1 MRWFWTSWRRTLPQ
15 PVHTGSNLT
24 RLSTDASL
32 VNSLQDHVPNS
43 VLAQPGRW
51 LRSIFSGDNFGA
63 WMRFLCAVAGLALAF
78 LAAVFST
85 AFRES
90 GNLFATL
97 VLASLA
103 LLLAAAVGM
112 VTVPYLAR
120 RVEARRVRE
129 ALDFEVTK
137 TGAAYALV
145 VLVIGIAALNTGNN
159 LLYVIVAAMLAAI
172 AVSGIAS
179 ALCLRG
185 LELDLKVPDHIFA
198 AVEVPATIC
207 VRNPRR
213 WLASLSIS
221 AVPVE
226 KEKSKKKW
234 RVVATKFPVPPWRPP
249 ERQWLQ
255 LPDRKLHRVPVNNAS
270 GVFHE
275 SAYFPFVPAGTQ
287 LQADVRLKFPRRG
300 RYQERFSLS
309 TKFPFAF
316 LAKTRRVALAREVLI
331 YPELTSYEEII
342 ELLPALSGK
351 REAYQRGLGADLY
364 RIREYL
370 PEDSARH
377 VDWKATAKSG
387 ALKVRE
393 FAREDERRLR
403 LVFDN
408 PPPGGISSQS
418 YERMIS
424 VAATVA
430 WRLAQQGVLLSFVS
444 QDFDVSGE
452 VFSFLEYL
460 SAVQPK
466 SAPSV
471 LEDLANSTD
480 YSLVVTAQKR
490 GTIHPAMWASAYFVF
505 QE

>member
-1 MRWFWTSWRRTLPQ
+1 MEARIANSGTLRS
-15 PVHTGSNLT
+15 G
-24 RLSTDASL
+24 A
-32 VNSLQDHVPNS
+32 
-43 VLAQPGRW
+43 W
-51 LRSIFSGDNFGA
+51 LRRVFGGDNLGA
-63 WMRFLCAVAGLALAF
+63 WIRFVLAVAGLGLAF
-78 LAAVFST
+78 VAAVFST
-85 AFRES
+85 ASRES
-90 GNLFATL
+90 GNLLATL

-103 LLLAAAVGM
+103 LLLATAVGLL
-112 VTVPYLAR
+112 TVPYLAR

-159 LLYVIVAAMLAAI
+159 LLYIIVAAMLAAI

-185 LELDLKVPDHIFA
+185 LELDLKVPEHIFA

-207 VRNPRR
+207 VRNPRK

-221 AVPVE
+221 AVPIE

-234 RVVATKFPVPPWRPP
+234 RLVATKFPVPPWRPP

-255 LPDRKLHRVPVNNAS
+255 LPDRKLHRILVDNSS

-287 LQADVRLKFPRRG
+287 LQADVRLKFPKRG

-408 PPPGGISSQS
+408 PSPGAISVQS
-418 YERMIS
+418 YERMVS
-424 VAATVA
+424 VAATVG

-444 QDFDVSGE
+444 QDFEVTGE

-466 SAPSV
+466 SGPSV
-471 LEDLANSTD
+471 LEDMANSTD

-490 GTIHPAMWASAYFVF
+490 GTIHAAMWASAYFVF